1 MIALLALACGAA
13 PVAVPASEPTP
24 VLNLTPADLSPLQ
37 TALQARLEGDS
48 TPLSVHLDA
57 GRYADLRIDLSDTS
71 GVDISVQAA
80 AGVFVAG
87 PVVLRGRRVELDGI
101 SLTEEGRLTIE
112 ATATVQVRGLQL
124 EGIYGA
130 AVGAGDRARGSLVD
144 LTGREIVLLDLQLR
158 GCAMT
163 QGSLLTLAAPRVEV
177 DTLQIADCTAARALD
192 LLGAQNVDLRGL
204 AVDLGSTMALL
215 RPQGTMALTLRQSD
229 ITLTTPSQLGL
240 RAGMV
245 KDEVTLHTRS
255 P

>member
-1 MIALLALACGAA
+1 VIALLAFACSAA
-13 PVAVPASEPTP
+13 PAPAPAPAPDPILHLS
-24 VLNLTPADLSPLQ
+24 PADLSPLQ

-57 GRYADLRIDLSDTS
+57 GRYAGLRIDLSDIS

-112 ATATVQVRGLQL
+112 ATSSVSVRGLHL

-144 LTGREIVLLDLQLR
+144 LTGREIALHDLHLR

-204 AVDLGSTMALL
+204 TVDLGSTMMLL

-229 ITLTTPSQLGL
+229 ITLSAPRQLGL

-245 KDEVTLHTRS
+245 QDQVALHTRS